1 MKAFWTGC
9 SLPAPMPSTVV
20 TDLPA
25 AARAGIKQLT
35 TGTPSTSTVHAPQ
48 TPAPHTSFVPVRLSA
63 SRTTSMRRL
72 SGSSGRGSTR
82 PLIVIVLIRDL
93 HVFGGRLFWRCLAAL
108 RGGNGA
114 GHQGSHHDFKIREEG
129 NGRLKGKMSN
139 HKRRS
144 RTPAT
149 AIRRGSSDTP
159 PEKIGRAA
167 GRGREEIS
175 GGAGSFK

>member
-9 SLPAPMPSTVV
+9 SLLAPMPSTVV

-82 PLIVIVLIRDL
+82 PLMVIVLIYDL
-93 HVFGGRLFWRCLAAL
+93 QVFGGADLLTAARVHGDGTSARGRRLLSPAFAPNMPNHNAFGIAA
-108 RGGNGA
+108 
-114 GHQGSHHDFKIREEG
+114 F
-129 NGRLKGKMSN
+129 
-139 HKRRS
+139 
-144 RTPAT
+144 
-149 AIRRGSSDTP
+149 AIRPVWSDTLPETFASHCRPPARCALPTAPAP
-159 PEKIGRAA
+159 PER
-167 GRGREEIS
+167 
-175 GGAGSFK
+175 

>member
-1 MKAFWTGC
+1 MNAFWTGC

-93 HVFGGRLFWRCLAAL
+93 HVFGGRISLRWLVLLDAASA
-108 RGGNGA
+108 R
-114 GHQGSHHDFKIREEG
+114 
-129 NGRLKGKMSN
+129 
-139 HKRRS
+139 
-144 RTPAT
+144 
-149 AIRRGSSDTP
+149 
-159 PEKIGRAA
+159 
-167 GRGREEIS
+167 
-175 GGAGSFK
+175 